1 MKNAT
6 TQKICLCGEGWGAL
20 AALDGISLRFHKIA
34 VVSDDKT
41 IINYA
46 KSRGFQVERSIFE
59 VNADIYVCSGFTKI
73 LDKSFLD
80 SKVVLNIHYSLL
92 PKYRGLHSTVWSLLN
107 DEPYFGLTIH
117 LMNEFI
123 DDGPILHQ
131 YKFENMGQNSREI
144 IEACNQYI
152 AINLS
157 QILDDYLTSK
167 IKFIPQDKKEAT
179 WVCRRN
185 LDDCLIDF
193 EQSINYLALFF
204 RALVEPY
211 PLPRVK
217 TERHNVEIVRSE
229 LILSDYNT
237 TNGRVVNIELDRVWI
252 KILNGFLI
260 VSEIRDC
267 TTKSP
272 LRIDDVFKIGMRL
285 K

>member
-1 MKNAT
+1 MKKVT

-20 AALDGISLRFHKIA
+20 AALDAISLKFYKIV
-34 VVSDDKT
+34 VVSDDEN
-41 IINYA
+41 IINNA

-59 VNADIYVCSGFTKI
+59 ANADVYVCSGFTKI

-131 YKFENMGQNSREI
+131 YKFENTGQNSREI
-144 IEACNQYI
+144 MEACNQYI
-152 AINLS
+152 AKNFS
-157 QILDDYLTSK
+157 QILDDFLTSK
-167 IKFIPQDKKEAT
+167 IKLIPQDKNEAT

-185 LDDCLIDF
+185 LDDCLVDF
-193 EQSINYLALFF
+193 EKPINYLALFF

-217 TERHNVEIVRSE
+217 TERYSVEIVRSE
-229 LILSDYNT
+229 LIKSDYNT
-237 TNGRVVNIELDRVWI
+237 TNGRVVNIELGRVWI
-252 KILNGFLI
+252 KTLNGFLI

-267 TTKSP
+267 TTKSA
-272 LRIDDVFKIGMRL
+272 LKINDVFKIGMRL